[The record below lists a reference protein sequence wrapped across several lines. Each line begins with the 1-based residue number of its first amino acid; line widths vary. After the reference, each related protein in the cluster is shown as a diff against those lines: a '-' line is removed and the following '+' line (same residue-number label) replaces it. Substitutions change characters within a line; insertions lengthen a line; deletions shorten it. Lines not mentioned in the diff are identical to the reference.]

1 MPAVLGTYSLSAVAA
16 TIGAI
21 WSCNDVLR
29 ASYKSASR
37 TPARSCE
44 TLSAD
49 ASTCWLFQTQ
59 ATFAV
64 TGNAVVLVGACTQAG
79 PLSLSD
85 LRPFAAVSEAG
96 CHAFLQVI
104 SGVMALYAA
113 HLHAQQRVKPP
124 ATVPTAS
131 GTRTAY
137 SVSS

>member
-1 MPAVLGTYSLSAVAA
+1 M
-16 TIGAI
+16 
-21 WSCNDVLR
+21 
-29 ASYKSASR
+29 
-37 TPARSCE
+37 
-44 TLSAD
+44 
-49 ASTCWLFQTQ
+49 
-59 ATFAV
+59 
-64 TGNAVVLVGACTQAG
+64 LVGACTQAG

-131 GTRTAY
+131 GTRTAH
-137 SVSS
+137 SVSSQSSGPGAEHMPDSSAGAPALHGNPTAVPPHHEALLQAVGLDIMQMQNRSA